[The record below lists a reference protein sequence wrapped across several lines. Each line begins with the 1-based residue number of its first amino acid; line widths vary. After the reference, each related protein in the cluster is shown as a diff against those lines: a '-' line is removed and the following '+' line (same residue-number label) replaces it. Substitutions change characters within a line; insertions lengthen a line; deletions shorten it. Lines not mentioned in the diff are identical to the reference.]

1 MKHTTKIIAISLV
14 FFIGCALT
22 ISAQQGTLEAHAAS
36 KVKINKTKAAISKGD
51 TLQLRVTGT
60 KKKAKW
66 SSDKKSIAT
75 VSSKGKVTGKKNGKA
90 TITAK
95 VGGKKY
101 TCKVTVTKPDY
112 KKLIVGMWEGRWIDG
127 GYIELA
133 FFKNGKFHSS
143 THYDSE
149 YDSTQGFYRIKG
161 NKLELDTG
169 DIFTIKSITRSKL
182 TLKTMFGTR
191 TLQGVTI

>member
-1 MKHTTKIIAISLV
+1 MKQISKIIALCMV
-14 FFIGCALT
+14 LFVAGTFTLP
-22 ISAQQGTLEAHAAS
+22 AQFAPMDTHAAS

-75 VSSKGKVTGKKNGKA
+75 VSSKGKVTGKKTGKA

-143 THYDSE
+143 MYYDSE
-149 YDSTQGFYRIKG
+149 CDSTQGFYRIKG
-161 NKLELDTG
+161 DKLELDTG

>member
-1 MKHTTKIIAISLV
+1 MKRISKIIALCMV
-14 FFIGCALT
+14 LFVGCAFT
-22 ISAQQGTLEAHAAS
+22 IPAATGTLESHAAA
-36 KVKINKTKAAISKGD
+36 KVKISKKKATIIKGKTM
-51 TLQLRVTGT
+51 QLKIKGT

-66 SSDKKSIAT
+66 SSNKKSVAT
-75 VSSKGKVTGKKNGKA
+75 VNNKGKVTGKKTGKA

-143 THYDSE
+143 MYYDSE
-149 YDSTQGFYRIKG
+149 CDSTQGFYRIKG
-161 NKLELDTG
+161 DKLELDTG